1 MFFHKGEI
9 EYLLKRYVF
18 RMEGWGSHGLKF
30 SLKAPAACWLKCKEN
45 RPGTTRSRSIYM
57 HHPPFKSIPKDG
69 ESLERM
75 EESTHPQ
82 VHGVGHWRKGE
93 RARVQTEV
101 MMDKNKR

>member
-1 MFFHKGEI
+1 
-9 EYLLKRYVF
+9 
-18 RMEGWGSHGLKF
+18 
-30 SLKAPAACWLKCKEN
+30 
-45 RPGTTRSRSIYM
+45 M
-57 HHPPFKSIPKDG
+57 HHSPFKAIPKDG

-101 MMDKNKR
+101 MMEKNKRETSSSEVIHLREESTTSQDAVPGPGREEEAGPGDKWLPAEAQLKV

>member
-1 MFFHKGEI
+1 MAGILKGVCSEW
-9 EYLLKRYVF
+9 E
-18 RMEGWGSHGLKF
+18 EGWGSHGLKF
-30 SLKAPAACWLKCKEN
+30 SLRAPAACWLKCREN
-45 RPGTTRSRSIYM
+45 HPGTTRSRSIYM
-57 HHPPFKSIPKDG
+57 HHPPFKAIPKDG

-101 MMDKNKR
+101 MMEKNKR